1 MSRGPI
7 ALMQLPVSSGSPS
20 QPLHKRD
27 IPTVVKGLKNH
38 SKNAT
43 VCREYVVA
51 LHARLF
57 EDNSREARDALS
69 KFIHNQ
75 TGGIQTLLAT
85 MELHSGDT
93 VFSEIALVFLY
104 NLIHVGGK
112 RNIRIV
118 LKIVKRGGGRICVS
132 IINKNPTNLR
142 VVQPSCMVL
151 IGIGGT
157 DSKLPTLARL
167 TGCYVNLLGICK
179 QHMLQ
184 PKPAIASVLCCLAS
198 LCRGDLNLLHLH
210 KRGAVVVVL
219 DICVKN
225 MQKDG
230 SAVLRWACDLL
241 CRLCHYDENTKE
253 VSREG
258 GVALT
263 LSMCFEQ
270 CSTVEVQ
277 TVCIDLLRH
286 LISIPEGM
294 AQFNATGGF
303 SYLLTLIQE
312 NNATK
317 TEAEWLLLVNQL
329 FRMYDVTELPIPPDS
344 ELYWTP
350 PDYIDPDDASGE
362 NGSAVAATPTTA
374 GKDGDGP
381 VTAENPNAYIRYDY
395 LSPEL
400 YEGDIADET
409 SLADAS
415 VVCHVKPFT
424 DPRPTPSCP
433 SSIDFVPPVE
443 ELLQQS
449 PAQRVEVIKR
459 QLRRLSHASLLIN
472 KVVYDDQPRD
482 TTMPTT
488 RVQSVPTS
496 MWAPTPPPATASSQ
510 SGAASSSRSGAYTG
524 AKSNS
529 SSLANNSASSSSS
542 SIPTLK
548 FSSNFE
554 SGNLRRAIQI
564 FEDEY
569 DLILQPDVNTNTYV
583 QWFYFSIENMRTDV
597 TYRFNILNMEKP
609 SSTFNEGQRPLIF
622 SEKRF
627 TWSNFGWLRAGHDIC
642 YFKNSLKRVN
652 IGRKR
657 KDGGSGYYTL
667 SFSLRCPHDDDRV
680 YIANCYPYS
689 YSDLIGYLRK
699 LGERRGT
706 EDYLMAQS
714 LCITQSGNLTPL
726 LTVTSLKKDGE
737 FCSADEISQ
746 RGVVLIS
753 ARVHPGESNA
763 SYMCKGVIDYLLDPN
778 NEQSQF
784 LRDNF
789 VWKIVPM
796 LNPDGVVNGNHRCSL
811 SGKDLNREFISPD
824 RLLNP
829 TIYHMKEAVRHWKMN
844 EGRNVMLY
852 GDFHGHSRC
861 RNFIIFAC
869 SSRKPTCG
877 IIPEKLFP
885 RTLAELAPYF
895 SYSSS
900 TYKVQ
905 RSKRNTGR
913 VVFYRELGIR
923 MSFTLEGSMMG
934 GVGCDFVPLSFGDT
948 EEEVCRRGS
957 LMRMTVAHFN
967 TAHYQ
972 TLGSMFAKTLWCIAQ
987 GDLGLN
993 PKVNYLISELLAESS
1008 VDRGGG
1014 GASGGASSKKS
1025 VKASGADTAAI
1036 AAEEAGGGTPSFG
1049 GAYATARRHSRRNKK
1064 STIVPASPQEL
1075 QEIYRVLLRGSGLN
1089 RVSLTDG
1096 EDLDGDVDV
1105 DEDAEDEDDDN
1116 DSDGGNGDEDGED
1129 FDDDDGGD
1137 GGGDETPTD
1146 ADDG

>member
-1 MSRGPI
+1 MSSRPAI
-7 ALMQLPVSSGSPS
+7 VLMQLPVSSGSPS

-38 SKNAT
+38 TKNAT

-57 EDNSREARDALS
+57 EDGGRDARDALA

-85 MELHSGDT
+85 MEMHSGDT

-112 RNIRIV
+112 RNLKV
-118 LKIVKRGGGRICVS
+118 VMKIVKRGGGRICIS

-142 VVQPSCMVL
+142 VVQPACMVI
-151 IGIGGT
+151 IGIGGA
-157 DSKLPTLARL
+157 DSKLPTLSRL
-167 TGCYVNLLGICK
+167 TGCFVNLLGICK

-184 PKPAIASVLCCLAS
+184 PKPAVASVLCCLAS
-198 LCRGDLNLLHLH
+198 LCRGDLNLLHLY
-210 KRGAVVVVL
+210 KRGAVAVVL

-230 SAVLRWACDLL
+230 SPILRWACDLL
-241 CRLCHYDENTKE
+241 SRLCHYEENTKE
-253 VSREG
+253 VLREG

-270 CSTVEVQ
+270 CSAVEVQ

-286 LISIPEGM
+286 LVSIPEGL

-303 SYLLTLIQE
+303 PYLLTLIQE

-317 TEAEWLLLVNQL
+317 SEAEWLLLVNQL
-329 FRMYDVTELPIPPDS
+329 FRMYDVTELPIPPDT

-350 PDYIDPDDASGE
+350 PDYIDPDDLPSGGAEGQPQASACKD
-362 NGSAVAATPTTA
+362 SA
-374 GKDGDGP
+374 DGP
-381 VTAENPNAYIRYDY
+381 AVQENPNAYIRYDY

-400 YEGDIADET
+400 YEGDVADET
-409 SLADAS
+409 SLAEAN

-433 SSIDFVPPVE
+433 MSIEFIPPVE

-449 PAQRVEVIKR
+449 PTQRVEVIKR

-488 RVQSVPTS
+488 RVQAVPTS
-496 MWAPTPPPATASSQ
+496 MWAPTPPPSSS
-510 SGAASSSRSGAYTG
+510 SGAASSRGGSYGV
-524 AKSNS
+524 KSNPTVVPGTTTS
-529 SSLANNSASSSSS
+529 TSSSS
-542 SIPTLK
+542 SIPTLR

-554 SGNLRRAIQI
+554 SGNLRRAIQV

-569 DLILQPDVNTNTYV
+569 DLILQPDVNTTTYV

-609 SSTFNEGQRPLIF
+609 SSTFNEGQRPLMF

-627 TWSNFGWLRAGHDIC
+627 TWSNFGWLRGGHDIC
-642 YFKNSLKRVN
+642 YFKNSYKRVST
-652 IGRKR
+652 GRKR

-689 YSDLIGYLRK
+689 YSDLIGFLKK
-699 LGERRGT
+699 LQERRSL
-706 EDYLMAQS
+706 DDCLMVQS
-714 LCITQSGNLTPL
+714 LCTTQSGNLTPL
-726 LTVTSLKKDGE
+726 LTITSLKKDGE
-737 FCSADEISQ
+737 YCTADEILQ
-746 RGVVLIS
+746 RGVVVIS

-763 SYMCKGVIDYLLDPN
+763 SYMCKGVIDYLLDAT
-778 NEQSQF
+778 NEQSQY
-784 LRDNF
+784 LRDHY
-789 VWKIVPM
+789 VWKVVPM
-796 LNPDGVVNGNHRCSL
+796 LNPDGVVNGNHRCAL
-811 SGKDLNREFISPD
+811 SGKDLNREFINPD

-829 TIYHMKEAVRHWKMN
+829 TIYHLKEAVRHWKMS

-895 SYSSS
+895 SYSNS

-957 LMRMTVAHFN
+957 LMRMTTAHFN

-1014 GASGGASSKKS
+1014 GSSGGGAVKKS
-1025 VKASGADTAAI
+1025 TKATEAAI
-1036 AAEEAGGGTPSFG
+1036 AADDAAGVSNTSFG
-1049 GAYATARRHSRRNKK
+1049 GAYATARRHTRRNKK
-1064 STIVPASPQEL
+1064 ATVPPATPQEL
-1075 QEIYRVLLRGSGLN
+1075 QEIYRVLLRGSGIN

-1105 DEDAEDEDDDN
+1105 DDDVEDEDDDN
-1116 DSDGGNGDEDGED
+1116 DSDGGNGDDDGEE

-1137 GGGDETPTD
+1137 GAGDDAPTD